1 MDKFDINTEFQKDIE
16 KKKLLYQKNYDN
28 YIKELNYKVSSD
40 ISQFD
45 LFIQKWQLYFNNL
58 FTSIDTIYKDDGLMY
73 TGLTILIISMIIL
86 FVNSLYK
93 KPSINEYKL
102 VIASEYNSYF
112 KNIIDTILSK
122 LKFNEVN

>member
-1 MDKFDINTEFQKDIE
+1 
-16 KKKLLYQKNYDN
+16 
-28 YIKELNYKVSSD
+28 
-40 ISQFD
+40 
-45 LFIQKWQLYFNNL
+45 
-58 FTSIDTIYKDDGLMY
+58 MY

-93 KPSINEYKL
+93 KSSTNEYKL

>member
-58 FTSIDTIYKDDGLMY
+58 FTSVDTIYKDDGLMY

-86 FVNSLYK
+86 FVNSLYR
-93 KPSINEYKL
+93 KPSTNEYKL